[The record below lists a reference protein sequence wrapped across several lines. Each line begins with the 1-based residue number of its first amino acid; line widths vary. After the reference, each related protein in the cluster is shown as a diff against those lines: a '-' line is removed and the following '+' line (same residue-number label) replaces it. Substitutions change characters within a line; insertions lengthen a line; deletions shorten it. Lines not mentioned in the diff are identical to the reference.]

1 MSSGDRRNYTKKW
14 KIVGKNDVNSSVIRN
29 SKKNLN
35 GMAKLKND
43 E

>member
-1 MSSGDRRNYTKKW
+1 
-14 KIVGKNDVNSSVIRN
+14 VGKNDVNSSVIRN

-43 E
+43 EWTITK